1 MQLPIY
7 TVKGNK
13 TRRKAELNDNVFAI
27 EPNNALIY
35 EDVRR
40 ILGHKRQGTA
50 KTKERAEVRGGGRK
64 AYRQKGTGMARR
76 GTMRSPLLKGGGTVF
91 GPKPRDYGFRLN
103 KNMRIRARRS
113 ALSHMVAQEAFS
125 IVEDF
130 KYDEPKTRIIVQILE
145 NFNIYGESVNILS
158 KEYDIN
164 LIKSVKNIP
173 KVSVLPA
180 EQANTFYILQPKH
193 LLVMEGA
200 IELLK
205 TGSEESLEEISKA

>member
-13 TRRKAELNDNVFAI
+13 TRRKAELNDNVFAV
-27 EPNNALIY
+27 EPNSTLIY

-40 ILGHKRQGTA
+40 ILGSKRQGTA

-91 GPKPRDYGFRLN
+91 GPKPRSYGFRLN
-103 KNMRIRARRS
+103 KNMRAQARRS
-113 ALSHMVAQEAFS
+113 ALSHMVAQEAFT

-130 KYDEPKTRIIVQILE
+130 KYDEPKTRNIVQILE
-145 NFNIYGESVNILS
+145 NFKMYGESVNILC
-158 KEYDIN
+158 KEYDTN

-173 KVSVLPA
+173 KVTVLPA

-200 IELLK
+200 VELLQ
-205 TGSEESLEEISKA
+205 TGSEKSLEEITKA